1 MRKRLVFV
9 VAGVVAAAAAVA
21 VFAGGGD
28 IFGDPPRPP
37 DDASLPPAPTLPPG
51 GDCPY
56 GPIGFQGR
64 IACIPPGASAGGS
77 PLNEY
82 PPDLPSGTLLPPEY
96 SLIRRGGSFITY
108 TTGQVL
114 EWNVAP
120 GDEADFVP
128 LRDVFGIPEGVP
140 FIPPPG
146 PLVGDACPYG
156 AIAFRGVV
164 SCLPQ
169 RTEHSFAVS
178 SAACRRGRSTFSLR
192 CKTPLRF
199 LRTLGRQSIPYSAEA
214 PWSGIATRTASWS
227 GMSRRRTRRTS
238 LRCATCCT
246 GREAVAAAGP
256 GVGSGADAC
265 DIVRPRECRRR
276 SLQLPGGTGGLA
288 GISLRSEHMG
298 YVAVDRRWWSHWLVL

>member
-169 RTEHSFAVS
+169 RTEHFLATVQDSTAVS
-178 SAACRRGRSTFSLR
+178 
-192 CKTPLRF
+192 
-199 LRTLGRQSIPYSAEA
+199 
-214 PWSGIATRTASWS
+214 
-227 GMSRRRTRRTS
+227 
-238 LRCATCCT
+238 
-246 GREAVAAAGP
+246 
-256 GVGSGADAC
+256 ADARAAVYS
-265 DIVRPRECRRR
+265 IQRGGSVVRYSYANGVLEWN
-276 SLQLPGGTGGLA
+276 
-288 GISLRSEHMG
+288 
-298 YVAVDRRWWSHWLVL
+298 VAPEDEADFAAVRDVLYRP